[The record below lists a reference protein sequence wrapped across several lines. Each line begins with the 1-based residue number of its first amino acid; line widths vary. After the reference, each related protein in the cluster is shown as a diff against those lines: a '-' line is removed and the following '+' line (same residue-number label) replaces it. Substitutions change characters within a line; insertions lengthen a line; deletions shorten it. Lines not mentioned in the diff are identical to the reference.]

1 MNKVIL
7 MGRLTRDAQ
16 TRYTEGAEPMAISR
30 FTLAVDRRTQRDQE
44 GQSADFIS
52 CVAFGKIGRFFEKYG
67 QKGTK
72 FAVEGR
78 IQTGSYTNRDGAK
91 VYTTDVVVEE
101 HYFCES
107 KATGAG
113 THSPA
118 PEQKYVDDDGF
129 MNYPDDEELPF

>member
-7 MGRLTRDAQ
+7 MGRLTKEPEV
-16 TRYTEGAEPMAISR
+16 RYTSGENSLAIAR
-30 FTLAVDRRTQRDQE
+30 YTLAVDRRFKRDGE
-44 GQSADFIS
+44 ANADFIS
-52 CVAFGKIGRFFEKYG
+52 CVAFGKQADFAEKWLE
-67 QKGTK
+67 KGTK
-72 FAVEGR
+72 ICICGR

-101 HYFCES
+101 HYFCS
-107 KATGAG
+107 GAG

-129 MNYPDDEELPF
+129 MNYPDDGELPF